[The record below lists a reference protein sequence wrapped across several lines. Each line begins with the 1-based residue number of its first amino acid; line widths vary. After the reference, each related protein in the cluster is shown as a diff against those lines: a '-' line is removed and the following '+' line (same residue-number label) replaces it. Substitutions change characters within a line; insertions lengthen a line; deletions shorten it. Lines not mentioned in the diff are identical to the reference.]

1 MSRST
6 QGTKVDIEHIQFLT
20 NIFQEVRTEGY
31 MHDYDGDY
39 KLIGMA
45 LKKTENYNMVLLME
59 MMEYFKK
66 FGIKEVKSMRGWLIW
81 AFKNPKTAMQPYNTI
96 DLQKNRGAVNEKREA
111 SKATGRDYYD
121 QLFQSVDGTNQ

>member
-1 MSRST
+1 MARST

-96 DLQKNRGAVNEKREA
+96 DLQKNRGAANDVQQARHGN
-111 SKATGRDYYD
+111 SNNYYD
-121 QLFQSVDGTNQ
+121 NLFKSIDGTN